1 MARCRPFPFIKQE
14 AVRDSQYPS
23 LTQRGSEGGAKT
35 NPNYYGL
42 SESLGITVCPHTAWM
57 NAPRSLNL
65 ICWIVAEPWFL
76 APAHKIIK
84 PGLQSQ
90 KQSDK
95 ERSVMRRAAMWLN
108 RRRDTV
114 VQWRAMTNEWVPG
127 GVCVSFP
134 STVLFSVPVKP
145 LFALNP
151 QHGRKVST
159 CAPSTMKRQTT
170 TWFRWHFDG
179 TELGVS
185 PVWRRSKCRIKTC
198 RANTEQRAVREN
210 AACWRILIVHKMWWW
225 PYSRVLDI
233 CLSCVPGCTQPL
245 MHISDMHQKCIQLW
259 MCVWAFPPPVFFHLH
274 FLDNRD
280 LCFAQLYIN
289 SVMITKVSRKQSI

>member
-84 PGLQSQ
+84 PGLQSK

-95 ERSVMRRAAMWLN
+95 ERSVMRRAGMWLN
-108 RRRDTV
+108 WRRDTV
-114 VQWRAMTNEWVPG
+114 VQWRAMTNEWVSG

-170 TWFRWHFDG
+170 TWFRSHFDG

-233 CLSCVPGCTQPL
+233 YLSCVPGCTQPL

-259 MCVWAFPPPVFFHLH
+259 MCVWAFPP
-274 FLDNRD
+274 R
-280 LCFAQLYIN
+280 AN
-289 SVMITKVSRKQSI
+289 SVFPSSFPGQQRFVLCTTI